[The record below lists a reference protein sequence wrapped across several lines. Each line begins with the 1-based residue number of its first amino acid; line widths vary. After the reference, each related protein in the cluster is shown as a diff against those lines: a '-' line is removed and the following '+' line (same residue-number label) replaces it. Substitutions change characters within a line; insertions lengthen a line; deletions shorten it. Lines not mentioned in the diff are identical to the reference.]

1 MKWLSSSIFNR
12 FYILLLSNFLI
23 FASIGVLTFYFA
35 QKELDQHRTSSQK
48 ITLQKTQARTLW
60 NEAQQVNLQVQQIDF
75 NDQDALKQVNQ
86 RLTQLQKH
94 VLTFSQRYSDSS
106 DERFTNLLV
115 QFSRFLDQELT
126 LQILTDNQKLVRQ
139 SDSVVNDYFRMIHNE
154 EKTAQQSLQQRTV
167 EVLRYAF
174 GVMIIAFFLL
184 SYLILRLV
192 RSFRIDLLNLVEQT
206 KQPDRLEHNDF
217 QTRHDEIGTLGK
229 SMQQMTTLLAFEH
242 QQTQTAN
249 SKLQEALHQQKTIER
264 QLQFQNQLATQ
275 ILRHQSTTGLHTWLQ
290 AIGSHFRAAHIYFSP
305 QSEGFE
311 PVHIALSNEPT
322 YNQDRIELEAK
333 IELDP
338 SIHLIETEQLTLCA
352 LPLHSPSAFIGTL
365 TLQFHHRFTDAIALQ
380 KTTHL
385 LNIGLMRL
393 LDDIRITDNHQLIQR
408 ILNGLR
414 EAILFV
420 DVSNTDIFTNRMF
433 HQLFPNWS
441 PSEKQSENLE
451 FVIETFEPLI
461 LETEALYAYVEQI
474 KVSFENAS
482 VVPAQDFSMSD
493 DRHLRLYTEF
503 LPERQG
509 ILFVFR
515 ERTVEVNHAKK
526 EQNFISVLSHELRTP
541 LASIEGFSELML
553 HRTLSPSKQRKYL
566 ETMRSETQRL
576 SQLLTEFLD
585 YQRLSHQKE
594 TYQLESFCIERMLIE
609 LTEWLDITTST
620 HHLQIRTDG
629 SCTITADPEKIRR
642 VLLNILNNAIKYS
655 PEDSN
660 IQVSLACCESEIVI
674 TISDNGYGIPKHD
687 LPYLFDPYYRVE
699 HADHIQ
705 VQGTG
710 LGLPICKEIIE
721 AHGGRITVHSEIGRG
736 SDFFIRLPRDEEWN
750 TTNNMYK
757 NDMDNLQIGSEER
770 GS

>member
-1 MKWLSSSIFNR
+1 MIWLSSSMFHR
-12 FYILLLSNFLI
+12 FYILLFSNFLI
-23 FASIGVLTFYFA
+23 FASISVLTFYFA
-35 QKELDQHRTSSQK
+35 QKELEQHRTSSQK

-75 NDQDALKQVNQ
+75 NDQDDLKQINK
-86 RLTQLQKH
+86 RLKRLQKN
-94 VLTFSQRYSDSS
+94 VESFSQRYSDPS
-106 DERFTNLLV
+106 DERFAHQLV
-115 QFSRFLDQELT
+115 QFSRFLEQEVT
-126 LQILTDNQKLVRQ
+126 LQIRTDNQKLVQQ
-139 SDSVVNDYFRMIHNE
+139 SDFVVNDYFRMIHNE
-154 EKTAQQSLQQRTV
+154 EKNAQQSLQQRTA

-174 GVMIIAFFLL
+174 GVMIIAFCLL

-192 RSFRIDLLNLVEQT
+192 RSFRTDLLDLVDQT
-206 KQPDRLEHNDF
+206 KQPDRLEQNDF
-217 QTRHDEIGTLGK
+217 QNRSDEIGTLGR

-242 QQTQTAN
+242 QQTQVAN
-249 SKLQEALHQQKTIER
+249 LQLQESLYQQKTIER

-275 ILRHQSTTGLHTWLQ
+275 ILRHQSTSGLHTWLQ
-290 AIGSHFRAAHIYFSP
+290 VIGSHFRAAHIYFSP
-305 QSEGFE
+305 QSENFE
-311 PVHIALSNEPT
+311 PVHIALSDEPI
-322 YNQDRIELEAK
+322 YDKERLELEAK
-333 IELDP
+333 TELDT
-338 SIHLIETEQLTLCA
+338 SIHLIEKEQLTLCA
-352 LPLHSPSAFIGTL
+352 LPLHSPSKFIGSL
-365 TLQFHHRFTDAIALQ
+365 TLQFHHRFTETVALQ

-393 LDDIRITDNHQLIQR
+393 LDDIRIKEHHQLIQR

-420 DVSNTDIFTNRMF
+420 DVTNTNIFTNRMF

-441 PSEKQSENLE
+441 PSENQSENLA
-451 FVIETFEPLI
+451 FVIEAFEPLI

-474 KVSFENAS
+474 KAGFDHAS
-482 VVPAQDFSMSD
+482 VIPAQDFSMPD

-553 HRTLSPSKQRKYL
+553 HRSLSPSKQRKYL

-594 TYQLESFCIERMLIE
+594 SYQLESFCIEHMLIE
-609 LTEWLDITTST
+609 LTEWLNVATST
-620 HHLQIRTDG
+620 HHLQIQTDG
-629 SCTITADPEKIRR
+629 PCLITADQEKIRR

-655 PEDSN
+655 PVDSN
-660 IQVSLACCESEIVI
+660 IQISLACCEAEIVI
-674 TISDNGYGIPKHD
+674 TISDDGYGIPKQD

-699 HADHIQ
+699 QADHLQ

-721 AHGGRITVHSEIGRG
+721 AHGGRITVHSEIGKG

-750 TTNNMYK
+750 TTNNMY
-757 NDMDNLQIGSEER
+757 NNSMNNLQLGSEER

>member
-1 MKWLSSSIFNR
+1 MRWLSSSMFNR

-23 FASIGVLTFYFA
+23 FASIGVLTFSFA
-35 QKELDQHRTSSQK
+35 QKELEQHRTSSQK
-48 ITLQKTQARTLW
+48 ITLQKTKARTLW
-60 NEAQQVNLQVQQIDF
+60 NEAQQVNLQIQQVDF
-75 NDQDALKQVNQ
+75 NDQDDLKQVNQ
-86 RLTQLQKH
+86 RLERFQQH
-94 VLTFSQRYSDSS
+94 VQSFSQRYSEPA
-106 DERFTNLLV
+106 DERFIHQLV
-115 QFSRFLDQELT
+115 QFARFLELELT
-126 LQILTDNQKLVRQ
+126 LQVLTDNQKLVQQ
-139 SDSVVNDYFRMIHNE
+139 SDSAINDYFRLIHDE
-154 EKTAQQSLQQRTV
+154 ERKAQKSLQQRTV

-174 GVMIIAFFLL
+174 GVMIIAFCLL

-192 RSFRIDLLNLVEQT
+192 RSFRTDLLDLVDQT
-206 KQPDRLEHNDF
+206 KQPDRLEHHDF
-217 QTRHDEIGTLGK
+217 QNRHDEIGSLGR

-242 QQTQTAN
+242 QQTQAVN
-249 SKLQEALHQQKTIER
+249 SQLQESFYQQKIIER

-275 ILRHQSTTGLHTWLQ
+275 ILRHQSMSGLHTWLQ
-290 AIGSHFRAAHIYFSP
+290 AIGSHFRATHIHFSP
-305 QSEGFE
+305 QSESFE
-311 PVHIALSNEPT
+311 PVHIALSDEPT
-322 YNQDRIELEAK
+322 FDQERLELEAK
-333 IELDP
+333 TELDT
-338 SIHLIETEQLTLCA
+338 SLHLIEKEQSTLCA
-352 LPLHSPSAFIGTL
+352 LPLHSPSKFIGTL
-365 TLQFHHRFTDAIALQ
+365 TLQFHHRFTETIALQ

-393 LDDIRITDNHQLIQR
+393 LDDIRIKDHHQLIQR

-420 DVSNTDIFTNRMF
+420 DVTNTNIFTNHMF

-441 PSEKQSENLE
+441 PSEKQSESLA

-461 LETEALYAYVEQI
+461 LETDALYAYVEQI
-474 KVSFENAS
+474 KAGFEHAT

-493 DRHLRLYTEF
+493 DRHVRLYTEF
-503 LPERQG
+503 LSDRQG

-515 ERTVEVNHAKK
+515 ERTVEVTYAKR

-553 HRTLSPSKQRKYL
+553 HRTLSTSKQRKYL

-594 TYQLESFCIERMLIE
+594 SYQLESFCIEHMLIE
-609 LTEWLDITTST
+609 LTEWLNVTTST
-620 HHLQIRTDG
+620 HHIQIESDG
-629 SCTITADPEKIRR
+629 PCLITADPEKIRR
-642 VLLNILNNAIKYS
+642 VLLNLLNNAIKYS
-655 PEDSN
+655 SAGSN
-660 IQVSLACCESEIVI
+660 IQVSLACCEAEIVI
-674 TISDNGYGIPKHD
+674 TISDDGYGIPKKD
-687 LPYLFDPYYRVE
+687 LPHLFDPYYRVE
-699 HADHIQ
+699 HEDHLQ

-721 AHGGRITVHSEIGRG
+721 AHGGRITVHSEIEKG

-757 NDMDNLQIGSEER
+757 DSMNNLQIGSEER

>member
-1 MKWLSSSIFNR
+1 MKWLSSSMFHR
-12 FYILLLSNFLI
+12 FYILLISNFLI
-23 FASIGVLTFYFA
+23 FASIGALTFYYA
-35 QKELDQHRTSSQK
+35 QKELEQHRTSSQK
-48 ITLQKTQARTLW
+48 ITSQKTQARTLW
-60 NEAQQVNLQVQQIDF
+60 NEAQQVNLQVQQTDF
-75 NDQDALKQVNQ
+75 NNQTDLKQVNQ
-86 RLTQLQKH
+86 RLERLQQDIQS
-94 VLTFSQRYSDSS
+94 FNQRYSDPS
-106 DERFTNLLV
+106 DETFVHQLV
-115 QFSRFLDQELT
+115 QFSRFLELELT
-126 LQILTDNQKLVRQ
+126 LQVRTDNQKLVQQ
-139 SDSVVNDYFRMIHNE
+139 SDSAINDYFRLIHIE
-154 EKTAQQSLQQRTV
+154 ERKAQQSLQQRTV

-174 GVMIIAFFLL
+174 GIMIIAFCLL

-192 RSFRIDLLNLVEQT
+192 RSFRTDLLNLVDHT
-206 KQPDRLEHNDF
+206 KHPDRLEQNDF
-217 QTRHDEIGTLGK
+217 QNRHDEIGTLGR

-242 QQTQTAN
+242 QQTQAAN
-249 SKLQEALHQQKTIER
+249 LQLQESLFQQKTSER

-275 ILRHQSTTGLHTWLQ
+275 ILRHQSTSGLHTWLQ
-290 AIGSHFRAAHIYFSP
+290 AIGNHFRATHVHFSP
-305 QSEGFE
+305 QSENFE
-311 PVHIALSNEPT
+311 SVHIVLSDEPPC
-322 YNQDRIELEAK
+322 DKERMVLEAK
-333 IELDP
+333 TKLDA
-338 SIHLIETEQLTLCA
+338 SIHLIEKEQLTLCA
-352 LPLHSPSAFIGTL
+352 LPLHSPSKFIGTV
-365 TLQFHHRFTDAIALQ
+365 TLQFHDHFKETIALQ

-393 LDDIRITDNHQLIQR
+393 MDDIRIKDHHQLIQR

-420 DVSNTDIFTNRMF
+420 DLTNTNVFTNRMF
-433 HQLFPNWS
+433 HHLFPDWS
-441 PSEKQSENLE
+441 TSKKQSENLA
-451 FVIETFEPLI
+451 FVIETFESLI
-461 LETEALYAYVEQI
+461 IETDVLYAYIEQI
-474 KVSFENAS
+474 KAGFENAS
-482 VVPAQDFSMSD
+482 SIPAQDFSMPG
-493 DRHLRLYTEF
+493 DRHVRLYTEF

-585 YQRLSHQKE
+585 YQRLSHKKE
-594 TYQLESFCIERMLIE
+594 SYQLERFCIEHLLIE
-609 LTEWLDITTST
+609 LTEWLNVSTST
-620 HHLQIRTDG
+620 HHLQIQTDG
-629 SCTITADPEKIRR
+629 PCLITADQEKIRR

-655 PEDSN
+655 PVDSN
-660 IQVSLACCESEIVI
+660 IQVSLACCEAEIVI
-674 TISDNGYGIPKHD
+674 TISDEGYGIPTQD

-699 HADHIQ
+699 QADHLQ

-721 AHGGRITVHSEIGRG
+721 AHGGHITVHSEIGKG
-736 SDFFIRLPRDEEWN
+736 SDFFIRLPREEEWN

-757 NDMDNLQIGSEER
+757 NSMNNLQLGSEER

>member
-1 MKWLSSSIFNR
+1 MKWLSSSIFHR

-23 FASIGVLTFYFA
+23 FSSIGVLTFYFA
-35 QKELDQHRTSSQK
+35 QKELDQHRTSSEE

-75 NDQDALKQVNQ
+75 NDKDDLKLVNQ
-86 RLTQLQKH
+86 RLERLQQH
-94 VLTFSQRYSDSS
+94 VRSFSQSYSNPS
-106 DERFTNLLV
+106 DEHFTYQLT
-115 QFSRFLDQELT
+115 QFTSFLKQELT
-126 LQILTDNQKLVRQ
+126 LQVLTDNQKLVQQ
-139 SDSVVNDYFRMIHNE
+139 SDSVINDYFRIIHE
-154 EKTAQQSLQQRTV
+154 EESSAQQSLQQRTV

-174 GVMIIAFFLL
+174 GVMVIAFFLL

-192 RSFRIDLLNLVEQT
+192 RSFQTDLLELVDQT
-206 KQPDRLEHNDF
+206 KQPNLLEHNNF
-217 QTRHDEIGTLGK
+217 QTRHDEIGILGR

-242 QQTQTAN
+242 QQTQAVN
-249 SKLQEALHQQKTIER
+249 SQLQETLHLQKMIER

-275 ILRHQSTTGLHTWLQ
+275 ILRHQSTSGLHTWLQ
-290 AIGSHFRAAHIYFSP
+290 AIGSHFRADHIYFSSH
-305 QSEGFE
+305 SEGLE
-311 PVHIALSNEPT
+311 PVHIPLANEPT
-322 YNQDRIELEAK
+322 CDQERLALEAK
-333 IELDP
+333 TELDA
-338 SIHLIETEQLTLCA
+338 SIHLMEKEQLMLCA
-352 LPLHSPSAFIGTL
+352 LPLYSSSKFIGTL
-365 TLQFHHRFTDAIALQ
+365 TLQFHHRFTETVALQ

-393 LDDIRITDNHQLIQR
+393 LDDTHIKDHHQLIQR

-420 DVSNTDIFTNRMF
+420 DVTNTNIFTNQMF

-441 PSEKQSENLE
+441 PSEKQSESLAS
-451 FVIETFEPLI
+451 VIETFESLI
-461 LETEALYAYVEQI
+461 LETEALYAYVELI
-474 KVSFENAS
+474 KTSFENAS
-482 VVPAQDFSMSD
+482 VVPAQDFSMPD
-493 DRHLRLYTEF
+493 HRHLRLYTEF

-515 ERTVEVNHAKK
+515 ERTAEVNLAKK

-553 HRTLSPSKQRKYL
+553 HRTLSPEKQRKYL
-566 ETMRSETQRL
+566 EIMRSETQRL

-594 TYQLESFCIERMLIE
+594 SYHLESFCIERMLIE
-609 LTEWLDITTST
+609 LTDWLNVATKT
-620 HHLQIRTDG
+620 HHLQIQTDG
-629 SCTITADPEKIRR
+629 PCQITADPEKIRR

-655 PEDSN
+655 PVDSN
-660 IQVSLACCESEIVI
+660 IHISLACCEAEIII
-674 TISDNGYGIPKHD
+674 TISDDGYGIPKQD

-699 HADHIQ
+699 HAEHIQ

-721 AHGGRITVHSEIGRG
+721 AHGGRITVHSEIGKG

-750 TTNNMYK
+750 KTNNIYK
-757 NDMDNLQIGSEER
+757 NGMNNLQLGSEER

>member
-1 MKWLSSSIFNR
+1 MKWLSSSIFHR

-23 FASIGVLTFYFA
+23 FASIGVLTFYVA
-35 QKELDQHRTSSQK
+35 QKELEQHRTSSQM

-75 NDQDALKQVNQ
+75 NDQDDLEQVNQ
-86 RLTQLQKH
+86 RLERLRQH
-94 VLTFSQRYSDSS
+94 VQSFNQRYSNLS
-106 DERFTNLLV
+106 DERFVHQLV
-115 QFSRFLDQELT
+115 QFSGFLEQELT
-126 LQILTDNQKLVRQ
+126 LQVVTDNQKLVQQ
-139 SDSVVNDYFRMIHNE
+139 SDSIVNDYFQMIHNE
-154 EKTAQQSLQQRTV
+154 EKKVQQLLQQRTV
-167 EVLRYAF
+167 EVLGYAF
-174 GVMIIAFFLL
+174 GVMIIAFCLL

-192 RSFRIDLLNLVEQT
+192 RSFRTDLLDLVEQT
-206 KQPDRLEHNDF
+206 KQPDRLEHNDY
-217 QTRHDEIGTLGK
+217 QTRHDEIGILGK

-242 QQTQTAN
+242 QQTQAVNT
-249 SKLQEALHQQKTIER
+249 KLQESIGQQKIFER

-275 ILRHQSTTGLHTWLQ
+275 ILRYQSTSGLHTWLQ
-290 AIGSHFRAAHIYFSP
+290 AIGTHFRATHVHFSP
-305 QSEGFE
+305 QSNDLEH
-311 PVHIALSNEPT
+311 VHIALTKEPT
-322 YNQDRIELEAK
+322 CDQERLALEAK
-333 IELDP
+333 TELDA
-338 SIHLIETEQLTLCA
+338 SIHLIEMDQLTLCA
-352 LPLHSPSAFIGTL
+352 LPLHSSSKFIGTL
-365 TLQFHHRFTDAIALQ
+365 TLQFHRPFTDTIALQ

-393 LDDIRITDNHQLIQR
+393 LDDIRIKDHHQLIQR

-420 DVSNTDIFTNRMF
+420 DVSNMNIFTNQMF
-433 HQLFPNWS
+433 HQLFSNWS
-441 PSEKQSENLE
+441 PSEKQSESLS
-451 FVIETFEPLI
+451 FVIETFEPLL

-474 KVSFENAS
+474 KAGFEHGS
-482 VVPAQDFSMSD
+482 IVPAQDFSMPD

-509 ILFVFR
+509 ILLVFR
-515 ERTVEVNHAKK
+515 ERTVEVNYAKK
-526 EQNFISVLSHELRTP
+526 EQDFISVLSHELRTP

-553 HRTLSPSKQRKYL
+553 HRTLSPEKQRKYL

-594 TYQLESFCIERMLIE
+594 TYQLESFCIEHMLIE
-609 LTEWLDITTST
+609 LTEWLNVVTAT
-620 HHLQIRTDG
+620 HHLHIQTDG
-629 SCTITADPEKIRR
+629 PCLITADQEKIRR

-655 PEDSN
+655 PVDSN
-660 IQVSLACCESEIVI
+660 IHVSLACFEAEVVI
-674 TISDNGYGIPKHD
+674 TISDDGYGIPKQD

-699 HADHIQ
+699 HADHVQ

-721 AHGGRITVHSEIGRG
+721 GHGGRITVHSEIGKG

-750 TTNNMYK
+750 K
-757 NDMDNLQIGSEER
+757 N
-770 GS
+770 